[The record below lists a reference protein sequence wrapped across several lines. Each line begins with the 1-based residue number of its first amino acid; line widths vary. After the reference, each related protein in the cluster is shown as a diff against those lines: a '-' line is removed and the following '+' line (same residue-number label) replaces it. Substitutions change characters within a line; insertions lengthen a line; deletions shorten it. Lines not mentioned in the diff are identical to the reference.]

1 MCEEGAIH
9 LVCINQSL
17 KFVMGVLY
25 IRIVASLHVSVARR
39 AMFDNLHLSAQ
50 QGFTPVIAR
59 AKFQDRVNEHEH
71 ALEFRSNK
79 PPNYNEEVK

>member
-1 MCEEGAIH
+1 
-9 LVCINQSL
+9 
-17 KFVMGVLY
+17 
-25 IRIVASLHVSVARR
+25 
-39 AMFDNLHLSAQ
+39 MFDNLHLSAQ

-79 PPNYNEEVK
+79 PPNYNEEVKYGLEKSELAMLLKGVSR